1 MKNYIS
7 DGLVSETIL
16 LLDAVERYDCTKIE
30 EIMELHVTYGIN
42 KQSALLFALQCK
54 WAAQEGVYIHITTA
68 GKNIVDQFDGH
79 SISRNLWK
87 NILRDYI
94 LSSSP
99 SWSKRIPAGRKEA
112 YIFMTPDEKRCF
124 IESGLMNKPADIDI
138 IEWWDTLA
146 QNIRKGHQET
156 LEETGRIGERLTIEY
171 ERIRTCL
178 EPEWES
184 IESNMVG
191 YDIISSKGKEC
202 PEPILIEVKTSTC
215 DCSLAEMTISRNEW
229 DVAQSKC
236 NRNKYYFY
244 LWLLGHYNQLAIISA
259 DEVEKHIPEDIGGGK
274 WKSVDISF
282 SYFANKFQTVRIKVD

>member
-16 LLDAVERYDCTKIE
+16 LLDAITQYNCTKIK
-30 EIMELHVTYGIN
+30 EIMELRITYGIN

-54 WAAQEGVYIHITTA
+54 WVVQDEGYIRITAA

-79 SISRNLWK
+79 SINRKLWQS
-87 NILRDYI
+87 ILHDYI
-94 LSSSP
+94 LRSSP
-99 SWSKRIPAGRKEA
+99 AWSKRIPAGRKEA

-124 IESGLMNKPADIDI
+124 IESGLMEKPADIGI
-138 IEWWDTLA
+138 VEWWDTLA
-146 QNIRKGHQET
+146 QSIRNDHQEV
-156 LEETGRIGERLTIEY
+156 LGETGRIGELLTVEY
-171 ERIRTCL
+171 ERMRTCL

-191 YDIISSKGKEC
+191 YDIISSKEREC
-202 PEPILIEVKTSTC
+202 PEPILIEVKSSKC
-215 DCSLAEMTISRNEW
+215 ECPSAEMTISRNEW

-244 LWLLGHYNQLAIISA
+244 LWLLGHNNQLAIISA
-259 DEVEKHIPEDIGGGK
+259 KEIEEHIPQDIGSGK
-274 WKSVDISF
+274 WKKVDIPF
-282 SYFANKFQTVRIKVD
+282 SYFASKFQTIHIKID